1 MAPILLPQ
9 LHIENWRCCSYAR
22 TISFCLIAH
31 QLMFTVGYKGWNF
44 FRDQMKVSSGES
56 HVRWFGTATC
66 WWLSGRWWVFKRSG
80 PSQSWFR
87 HKKLGKGTFLHFA
100 LCRVDLGSK
109 AGSLIIDRLTCLQ
122 RIDEILSKEMWA
134 LSVFLWSSLFLLV
147 GFMVPTLL
155 HLKLL
160 TMWKSLLFAILG
172 TKRKKSTSLRRSSKF
187 SFFNKLWVHSSSYA
201 LSPLTTSEVEGLNNL
216 VIKSQAWNASAIF
229 SEIQMLSYLWISDR
243 CQQAQKSWALWLIFS
258 LEVGWFWFGSK

>member
-1 MAPILLPQ
+1 
-9 LHIENWRCCSYAR
+9 
-22 TISFCLIAH
+22 
-31 QLMFTVGYKGWNF
+31 
-44 FRDQMKVSSGES
+44 
-56 HVRWFGTATC
+56 
-66 WWLSGRWWVFKRSG
+66 
-80 PSQSWFR
+80 
-87 HKKLGKGTFLHFA
+87 
-100 LCRVDLGSK
+100 
-109 AGSLIIDRLTCLQ
+109 
-122 RIDEILSKEMWA
+122 
-134 LSVFLWSSLFLLV
+134 
-147 GFMVPTLL
+147 MVPTLL

-258 LEVGWFWFGSK
+258 LEVG